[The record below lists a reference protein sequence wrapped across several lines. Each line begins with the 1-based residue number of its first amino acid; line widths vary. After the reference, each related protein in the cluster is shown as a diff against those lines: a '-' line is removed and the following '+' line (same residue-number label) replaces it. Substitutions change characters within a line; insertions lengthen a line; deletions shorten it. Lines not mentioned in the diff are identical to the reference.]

1 MIKKRY
7 IKDIEDGDTFAWKIE
22 SEDYPE
28 FNSRYLI
35 LTYYYNENYEES
47 KSKMFRAKITRDYII
62 PQDVQDLENLEN
74 VIATYNIYDFVMEEY
89 QEAKNVIPD
98 SYGYIYQYTFSIY
111 IDRKTLPKK
120 MQYLG
125 NFSLKDIPNEF
136 YVPEGTRNQESAYWT
151 YLEDNLLLGYTLY
164 NQKQFIGY
172 TEEGNKEVY
181 EYELDFENFRKQ
193 LKKLGDAIDGP
204 NGKEVL
210 KKLGID
216 IENEIPKEDSL
227 TYVGTDDENTTKNEF

>member
-7 IKDIEDGDTFAWKIE
+7 FKDIEDGDTFAWKIE

-28 FNSRYLI
+28 FNGRYLI
-35 LTYYYNENYEES
+35 LTYYYNKNYEES

-74 VIATYNIYDFVMEEY
+74 VITTYNIYDFVMEEY

-151 YLEDNLLLGYTLY
+151 HLEDNLLLGYTLY

-181 EYELDFENFRKQ
+181 ENAYQN
-193 LKKLGDAIDGP
+193 LKVQRFVKKFIQEMQGSKKDII
-204 NGKEVL
+204 L

-216 IENEIPKEDSL
+216 IESEVYEDDSL
-227 TYVGTDDENTTKNEF
+227 TYVGPDDEK

>member
-1 MIKKRY
+1 MPKRF
-7 IKDIEDGDTFAWKIE
+7 EELETGDTFAWKIE

-28 FNSRYLI
+28 FNGRYLI
-35 LTYYYNENYEES
+35 LTYYYNKKFEKLSS
-47 KSKMFRAKITRDYII
+47 KIFRAKITKDCII
-62 PQDVQDLENLEN
+62 PKDVKEIEDLEDLITQCN
-74 VIATYNIYDFVMEEY
+74 VFDFAIEEY
-89 QEAKNVIPD
+89 PEAKNVVPD

-151 YLEDNLLLGYTLY
+151 YLEDNLLFGYTLY
-164 NQKQFIGY
+164 NKKQFIGY
-172 TEEGNKEVY
+172 TEKGNKEVY
-181 EYELDFENFRKQ
+181 EYKLDFENFRKQ

-204 NGKEVL
+204 NGTEVL

-216 IENEIPKEDSL
+216 IEKEVSTDDAL
-227 TYVGTDDENTTKNEF
+227 TYVGPDDEK

>member
-1 MIKKRY
+1 MPKRFEEL
-7 IKDIEDGDTFAWKIE
+7 KTGDTFAWKIE
-22 SEDYPE
+22 SGDYPE
-28 FNSRYLI
+28 FNGRYLI

-47 KSKMFRAKITRDYII
+47 KSKMFRAKITKDCII
-62 PQDVQDLENLEN
+62 PQDVQEIEDLEDLIIQYN
-74 VIATYNIYDFVMEEY
+74 VYDFAIEEY
-89 QEAKNVIPD
+89 PEAKNVVPD

-172 TEEGNKEVY
+172 TEKGNKEVY
-181 EYELDFENFRKQ
+181 EYKLDFENFRKQ

-204 NGKEVL
+204 NGKEIL

-216 IENEIPKEDSL
+216 IENEVLTDDAL
-227 TYVGTDDENTTKNEF
+227 TYVGPDDESAKDDKKS

>member
-1 MIKKRY
+1 MVKRFEEL
-7 IKDIEDGDTFAWKIE
+7 KTGDTFAWKIE
-22 SEDYPE
+22 SVKHPE
-28 FNSRYLI
+28 FNGRYLI
-35 LTYYYNENYEES
+35 LTYYFNERFEVE
-47 KSKMFRAKITRDYII
+47 KSKLFRAKITKNDEIPCSEQELDQMENII
-62 PQDVQDLENLEN
+62 LR
-74 VIATYNIYDFVMEEY
+74 YNIYDFAIEEY
-89 QEAKNVIPD
+89 EEAKNTKPD

-120 MQYLG
+120 MRYLG

-136 YVPEGTRNQESAYWT
+136 YVPNGTRDQGSAYWT
-151 YLEDNLLLGYTLY
+151 YFEDNLLHGYILY

-172 TEEGNKEVY
+172 TKEGNKEVY

-210 KKLGID
+210 KKMGID

-227 TYVGTDDENTTKNEF
+227 TYVGPDNEESAKKKS

>member
-1 MIKKRY
+1 MPKRFEEL
-7 IKDIEDGDTFAWKIE
+7 KTGDTFAWKIE
-22 SEDYPE
+22 SGDYPE
-28 FNSRYLI
+28 FNGRYLI

-47 KSKMFRAKITRDYII
+47 KSKMFRAKITKDCII
-62 PQDVQDLENLEN
+62 PQDVQEIEDLEDLIIQYN
-74 VIATYNIYDFVMEEY
+74 VYDFAIEEY
-89 QEAKNVIPD
+89 PEAKNVVPD

-172 TEEGNKEVY
+172 TEKGNKEVY
-181 EYELDFENFRKQ
+181 EYKLDFENFRKQ

-204 NGKEVL
+204 NGTEVL

-216 IENEIPKEDSL
+216 IEKEVLTDDAL
-227 TYVGTDDENTTKNEF
+227 TYVGPDDEK

>member
-1 MIKKRY
+1 MPKRFEEL
-7 IKDIEDGDTFAWKIE
+7 KTGDTFAWKIE

-28 FNSRYLI
+28 FNGRYLI

-47 KSKMFRAKITRDYII
+47 KSKMFRAKITKDCII
-62 PQDVQDLENLEN
+62 PKDVKEIEDLEDLITQCN
-74 VIATYNIYDFVMEEY
+74 VFDFAKEEY
-89 QEAKNVIPD
+89 KEAKNVVPD

-172 TEEGNKEVY
+172 TEKGNKEVY
-181 EYELDFENFRKQ
+181 EYKLNFENFRKQ
-193 LKKLGDAIDGP
+193 LKKLGDAIEGP
-204 NGKEVL
+204 NGKEIL

-216 IENEIPKEDSL
+216 IENEVLTDDAL
-227 TYVGTDDENTTKNEF
+227 TYVGPDNESAKDDKKS

>member
-1 MIKKRY
+1 MPKRF
-7 IKDIEDGDTFAWKIE
+7 EELETGDTFAWKIE

-28 FNSRYLI
+28 FNGRYLI
-35 LTYYYNENYEES
+35 LTYYYNKNYEES
-47 KSKMFRAKITRDYII
+47 KSKMFRAKITKDCII
-62 PQDVQDLENLEN
+62 PQDVKALENLEN
-74 VIATYNIYDFVMEEY
+74 VVTTYNIYDFAIEEY
-89 QEAKNVIPD
+89 QEAKNIIPD

-125 NFSLKDIPNEF
+125 NFDFKPISNEF
-136 YVPEGTRNQESAYWT
+136 YVMEGTRNRAFACWK
-151 YLEDNLLLGYTLY
+151 YLEDNLLRGYTLY

-172 TEEGNKEVY
+172 TVEGNKEVY
-181 EYELDFENFRKQ
+181 EYELDSENFIKF
-193 LKKLGDAIDGP
+193 LEKLGDAIEGP

-216 IENEIPKEDSL
+216 IENEVPTDDAL
-227 TYVGTDDENTTKNEF
+227 TYVGTDDESTKDNKKS

>member
-7 IKDIEDGDTFAWKIE
+7 IKDIKDGDTFAWKIE

-47 KSKMFRAKITRDYII
+47 KSKMFRAKITKDYII
-62 PQDVQDLENLEN
+62 PRDVQDLESLEN
-74 VIATYNIYDFVMEEY
+74 VITTYNIYDFVMEEY

-136 YVPEGTRNQESAYWT
+136 YVFEGTRNRAFACWK
-151 YLEDNLLLGYTLY
+151 YLEDNLLRGYTLY

-181 EYELDFENFRKQ
+181 EYELDSENFRKF
-193 LKKLGDAIDGP
+193 LEKLGDAIEGP
-204 NGKEVL
+204 NGTEVL

-216 IENEIPKEDSL
+216 IEKEVSTDDAL
-227 TYVGTDDENTTKNEF
+227 TYVGPDDEE

>member
-1 MIKKRY
+1 MPKRF
-7 IKDIEDGDTFAWKIE
+7 EELETGDTFAWKIE

-28 FNSRYLI
+28 FNGRYLI
-35 LTYYYNENYEES
+35 LTYYYNKNHEES
-47 KSKMFRAKITRDYII
+47 KSKMFRAKITKDYII
-62 PQDVQDLENLEN
+62 PQDVQEIEDLEDLIIQYN
-74 VIATYNIYDFVMEEY
+74 VYDFAIEEY
-89 QEAKNVIPD
+89 PEAKNVVPD

-136 YVPEGTRNQESAYWT
+136 YVFEGIRNQESAYWT
-151 YLEDNLLLGYTLY
+151 HLEDNLLLGYTLY

-181 EYELDFENFRKQ
+181 EYKLDFENFRKQ
-193 LKKLGDAIDGP
+193 LKKIGDAIDGP
-204 NGKEVL
+204 DGKEVL
-210 KKLGID
+210 QKLGID
-216 IENEIPKEDSL
+216 IKNEVPTDDSL
-227 TYVGTDDENTTKNEF
+227 TYVGPDDEE

>member
-1 MIKKRY
+1 MVKKFEEL
-7 IKDIEDGDTFAWKIE
+7 KTGDTFAWKIE
-22 SEDYPE
+22 SADYPE
-28 FNSRYLI
+28 FNGRYLI
-35 LTYYYNENYEES
+35 LTYYFNQIEE
-47 KSKMFRAKITRDYII
+47 KRNCKLFRAKVTKNCII
-62 PQDVQDLENLEN
+62 PKNIKEIEALEDIITQCN
-74 VIATYNIYDFVMEEY
+74 VYEFAVKEY
-89 QEAKNVIPD
+89 KEAKKVTPD

-111 IDRKTLPKK
+111 IGRKTLPKK

-136 YVPEGTRNQESAYWT
+136 YVPNGTRNQGSAYWT
-151 YLEDNLLLGYTLY
+151 YFEDNLLRGYILY

-172 TEEGNKEVY
+172 TKEGNKEIY
-181 EYELDFENFRKQ
+181 ARQLDFENFRKQ

-210 KKLGID
+210 RKLGVD

-227 TYVGTDDENTTKNEF
+227 TYVGPDNEESAKKKS

>member
-1 MIKKRY
+1 MPKRFEEL
-7 IKDIEDGDTFAWKIE
+7 KTGDTFAWKIE
-22 SEDYPE
+22 SKDYSE
-28 FNSRYLI
+28 FNGRYLI
-35 LTYYYNENYEES
+35 LTYYYNKNYEES
-47 KSKMFRAKITRDYII
+47 KSKMFRAKITKDCII
-62 PQDVQDLENLEN
+62 PQDVQEIEDLEDLIIQYN
-74 VIATYNIYDFVMEEY
+74 VYDFAIEEY
-89 QEAKNVIPD
+89 PEVKNVVPD

-181 EYELDFENFRKQ
+181 EYKLNFENFRKQ
-193 LKKLGDAIDGP
+193 LKKLGDAIEGP
-204 NGKEVL
+204 NGKEIL

-216 IENEIPKEDSL
+216 IENEVLTDDAL
-227 TYVGTDDENTTKNEF
+227 TYVGPDNESAKDDKKS